1 MNIDNSMS
9 ANSLVVVVAD
19 IVIVKF
25 VLGDVEA
32 QFLLH
37 VDAENSENN
46 KASYD
51 NPQPA
56 KAIQWVLDSSKAVDS
71 ASEEKATND
80 GCHVDKDAISIE
92 ARNCTKKESE
102 ESENDIES
110 VWVVVGKICDARDHP
125 EDHAQ
130 QEA

>member
-1 MNIDNSMS
+1 MVLFTSVVLERTFVVMNIDNSMS

-51 NPQPA
+51 DP
-56 KAIQWVLDSSKAVDS
+56 
-71 ASEEKATND
+71 
-80 GCHVDKDAISIE
+80 
-92 ARNCTKKESE
+92 
-102 ESENDIES
+102 
-110 VWVVVGKICDARDHP
+110 
-125 EDHAQ
+125 
-130 QEA
+130 